1 MTDVTTGLNGA
12 LAALAAL
19 WHRKQ
24 TGKGQFVE
32 VPLYDTGAFNT
43 TPLAVQYMAGGAVPV
58 KLGNADHWAA
68 PANRYV
74 AACGQPIMVVADCD
88 RSFLALMGAID
99 QPALGQDPRY
109 RTAEGRIAD
118 RATLDAAVAAAIS
131 ARPADYWISTLRG
144 LGVPAA
150 PIREIPEA
158 LASVETMRRGLAG
171 TAPHPVHGTAPE
183 LAPPYRLKRR
193 GLKPAQ
199 AAPMLGQDTAAVLQ
213 RWLGYDSSQLKA
225 VGAEE
230 IAS

>member
-1 MTDVTTGLNGA
+1 M
-12 LAALAAL
+12 
-19 WHRKQ
+19 
-24 TGKGQFVE
+24 
-32 VPLYDTGAFNT
+32 
-43 TPLAVQYMAGGAVPV
+43 
-58 KLGNADHWAA
+58 
-68 PANRYV
+68 
-74 AACGQPIMVVADCD
+74 
-88 RSFLALMGAID
+88 
-99 QPALGQDPRY
+99 
-109 RTAEGRIAD
+109 
-118 RATLDAAVAAAIS
+118 
-131 ARPADYWISTLRG
+131 
-144 LGVPAA
+144 PAA